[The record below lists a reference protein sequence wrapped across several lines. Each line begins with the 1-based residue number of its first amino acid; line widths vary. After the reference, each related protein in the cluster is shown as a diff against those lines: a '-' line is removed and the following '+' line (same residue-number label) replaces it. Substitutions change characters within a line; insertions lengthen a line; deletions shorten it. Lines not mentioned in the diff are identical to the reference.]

1 MGFFDFLKGDSS
13 KTEPELSVISSGG
26 LAQKT
31 TSNPNTNR
39 DMLIANLLEKEK
51 LLNAATGAYNNEK
64 NKQNEDFN
72 KRREANDTISPDEY
86 NLNNQKL
93 AELNKPIETY
103 QNQIRDIL
111 RENGVSPESNPEIYN
126 MYIEGR
132 EVADQSY
139 SQQREEALNNYLTNP
154 DAFKTGPDFPSVSE
168 MEQTKNRRR
177 DTPFSDFEM
186 TSGETSAGQAFK
198 KVKDSQDPSVI
209 AEIAPELEGAGA
221 AKKQDDLTITDQ
233 DPKTGEPIS
242 SPSPVPASAPEQGN
256 LGTANPTSE
265 EIQKSQNLR
274 DTISNP
280 TPSPSPSPPIQRT
293 PGGYLGD
300 EKPSAN
306 IQDITNQAHE
316 SVTNPYI
323 FKESEINHPDEHTVF
338 KSALNGL
345 SIAFVE
351 YIKTLDPRVN
361 LSLTVLEKIGFQLPD
376 TISGAVRNVVSQIE
390 KISHMDTAGMKGSTN
405 NRIKLRLP
413 KNEHEMLK
421 NAVFYPFII
430 IAIKFYTITKQI
442 NLDLNYLTGIVL
454 SQILKNY
461 LKLPTAHVDYSI
473 SLLQNFP
480 DELGEAYL
488 NNRNEVVGISQNQS
502 LAIQKYIELI
512 KNEYK
517 NYFRE
522 DYMSAVKK
530 TEHGSSTLP
539 EVLNHLN
546 NPRMLNVVYSAMMT
560 IDNFILSVQNN
571 DNVLLG
577 LMGLVYAEASQ
588 SGDLVDA
595 NIISNSN
602 VLGYVYFQGSMP
614 MMGRKDIE
622 LEALKQMSKP
632 RNERRLEGLNLIEN
646 NEKVAIWEDNN
657 GNALVTIRGTDHED
671 KQDIMDNFLNFGG
684 SREAY
689 KTRRH
694 EIARRLIN
702 EKEKKISNTGKGSIT
717 ILGYSLG
724 GATAMYLGLEYPHL
738 KTKVYNPVVSNSE
751 MQKELFKDL
760 KGNNSNIEFF
770 YVNED
775 PISTNLKAYRND
787 FKMTMVKKNKFFTS
801 HSLNNYG

>member
-13 KTEPELSVISSGG
+13 KDITEPELSVISSGG

-93 AELNKPIETY
+93 AELNQPIETY

-154 DAFKTGPDFPSVSE
+154 DAFKTGPDFPSVSQ

-177 DTPFSDFEM
+177 DTLFGDGEM
-186 TSGETSAGQAFK
+186 ISGQTSAGQAR
-198 KVKDSQDPSVI
+198 DILEGSQDPSVI
-209 AEIAPELEGAGA
+209 ADIAPQLEGAG
-221 AKKQDDLTITDQ
+221 KKEGQPT
-233 DPKTGEPIS
+233 
-242 SPSPVPASAPEQGN
+242 SPAPAPEQGN
-256 LGTANPTSE
+256 LGTADPTSE
-265 EIQKSQNLR
+265 EIEKSQNLR
-274 DTISNP
+274 DTIPNP
-280 TPSPSPSPPIQRT
+280 TPSPPIQRT

-300 EKPSAN
+300 EKPSEN
-306 IQDITNQAHE
+306 IQDITDQAHDT
-316 SVTNPYI
+316 VTDPII
-323 FKESEINHPDEHTVF
+323 FRESEINHPDEHTVF
-338 KSALNGL
+338 KSALSGL

-361 LSLTVLEKIGFQLPD
+361 LSLTALEKIGFQLPD
-376 TISGAVRNVVSQIE
+376 TISGAVRNVVSQIGQ
-390 KISHMDTAGMKGSTN
+390 ISHMDTAGMRGSKNT
-405 NRIKLRLP
+405 RIKLRLQ
-413 KNEHEMLK
+413 NDEHKMLK

-488 NNRNEVVGISQNQS
+488 NNSNQVVGITQNQS

-530 TEHGSSTLP
+530 TEYGSSTLP

-546 NPRMLNVVYSAMMT
+546 NPKMLNVVYSAMMT

-588 SGDLVDA
+588 SGDLVNA

-614 MMGRKDIE
+614 MMGKKDIE
-622 LEALKQMSKP
+622 LEALKHMSKP
-632 RNERRLEGLNLIEN
+632 RDERRLEGLKLIEN
-646 NEKVAIWEDNN
+646 NEKVTMWEDNN
-657 GNALVTIRGTDHED
+657 ANAIVTIRGTDHKD
-671 KQDIMDNFLNFGG
+671 NQDIIDNFLNFGG

-702 EKEKKISNTGKGSIT
+702 EKEKQISNTGKGSIT

-724 GATAMYLGLEYPHL
+724 GATAMYLSLEYPHL

-775 PISTNLKAYRND
+775 PISANLKDYKDMFN
-787 FKMTMVKKNKFFTS
+787 MTMVKKNKFFTS
-801 HSLNNYG
+801 HSLNNYN